1 MKSSKAPAHEFVEFI
16 PDAIE
21 EGRIYMSI
29 AFATAVHKCACGC
42 GKEVVTP
49 LSPTD
54 WKLIFDGKTVSLDP
68 SVGNWGF
75 PCRSHF
81 WVRNNRTL
89 WAEDWSQAR
98 VDAKRAHDHRA
109 KDEYYGVGEEAIPP
123 KPETP
128 TVRVAKGPVVAE
140 AAALVGLTLGN
151 QPTWLQR

>member
-1 MKSSKAPAHEFVEFI
+1 MKPTPTVKPPKTLTHEFVEFI

-21 EGRIYMSI
+21 EGKIYVSI
-29 AFATAVHKCACGC
+29 DYATAVHKCACGC

-68 SVGNWGF
+68 SIGNWGF
-75 PCRSHF
+75 PCRSHY
-81 WVRNNRTL
+81 WVRNNRAV

-98 VDAKRAHDHRA
+98 VDANRAHDRRA
-109 KDEYYGVGEEAIPP
+109 KDKYYSTDNEGEAMPP

-128 TVRVAKGPVVAE
+128 
-140 AAALVGLTLGN
+140 AATPRWWRKLL
-151 QPTWLQR
+151 PW